1 VFRPISPATETAK
14 GKKDMARISFTILD
28 QDAKED
34 GDAFMSVNKILDGNS
49 NLSKLLKSLKI
60 SYAS

>member
-1 VFRPISPATETAK
+1 
-14 GKKDMARISFTILD
+14 MARISFTILD